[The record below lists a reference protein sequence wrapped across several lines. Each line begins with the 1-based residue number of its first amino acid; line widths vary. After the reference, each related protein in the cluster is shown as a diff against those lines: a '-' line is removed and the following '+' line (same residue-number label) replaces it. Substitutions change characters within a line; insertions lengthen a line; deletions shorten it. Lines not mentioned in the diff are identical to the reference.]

1 MNDVAGSIVACPQCG
16 TANRVPAAKLGA
28 GGRCGRCKALLF
40 QGKPVVLTAI
50 NFDAHAGRSDI
61 PLLVDFWAAWCGPC
75 KMMAPAFAEA
85 ARQRANVR
93 FLKVDTDRAHDLA
106 QRYAIRGIPTVI
118 LFRGGREAARM
129 SGALSTGQL
138 LGWLDQQ
145 LAAAA

>member
-1 MNDVAGSIVACPQCG
+1 MQIVCVQCG
-16 TANRVPAAKLGA
+16 TKNRVQDERLNQGPK
-28 GGRCGRCKALLF
+28 CGQC
-40 QGKPVVLTAI
+40 GTPLTAAEPVEMPGERLEQYVTGTQQPI
-50 NFDAHAGRSDI
+50 V
-61 PLLVDFWAAWCGPC
+61 VDFWAEWCGPC